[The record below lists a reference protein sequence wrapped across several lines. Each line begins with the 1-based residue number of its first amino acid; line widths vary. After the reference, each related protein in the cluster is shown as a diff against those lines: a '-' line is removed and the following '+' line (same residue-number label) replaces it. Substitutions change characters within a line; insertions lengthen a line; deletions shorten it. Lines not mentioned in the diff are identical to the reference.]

1 MTSFL
6 QQRKDA
12 RLQKRRDAKILGFDR
27 WMRFRDPE
35 RMARALADASK
46 QIKKKRHIA
55 LIESNTKYGNVRAL
69 AVALKDHLE
78 PDEFT
83 FIAYNLAGVEW
94 GLSQGINSAKF
105 SLKPEPANI
114 AIWEKLLTSSV
125 SVHESHDFW
134 RTREGMFKRA
144 LLSGSKKI
152 QLWHGSAGPIGKEIA
167 LGRLTAQPAMWHFT
181 AIATT
186 SVGWHSLVCEPNF
199 DEARRLDRV
208 QAENVIHDIEFRM
221 VPVLKAGTWTKP
233 EKPVVVVAPTFPE
246 SVEGEN
252 ILAGWIERIGNWA
265 FENKVEVRVHL
276 HPSSKKSLKE
286 KVDKMKGLTRI
297 PGGVPSMQLREIS
310 LVVTDYSSIAHD
322 ALLVGTPVMM
332 VVGDIETYKQ
342 DREIFVDP
350 EQWECVYLV
359 DETEKLAASLNSA
372 LGNDALASQRLS
384 YTKGLI
390 SSLVAAPGENTIGSI
405 VHILE
410 DF

>member
-1 MTSFL
+1 MSSFL

-46 QIKKKRHIA
+46 QINKKRHVS
-55 LIESNTKYGNVRAL
+55 LVESNGKYGNVRAL

-78 PDEFT
+78 PNEFT
-83 FIAYNLAGVEW
+83 FIAHNKAGVEW
-94 GLSQGINSAKF
+94 GQSQGINSAKF

-221 VPVLKAGTWTKP
+221 VPVLKAGTWVKP

-246 SVEGEN
+246 SVEGESV
-252 ILAGWIERIGNWA
+252 LAGWIEKLSNWA
-265 FENKVEVRVHL
+265 LESKVEVRVHL
-276 HPSSKKSLKE
+276 HPSSKMSLKE
-286 KVDKMKGLTRI
+286 KVDKMRGVTRI
-297 PGGVPSMQLREIS
+297 PGGVPSMQLREVS
-310 LVVTDYSSIAHD
+310 LIITDFSSIAHD

-342 DREIFVDP
+342 DREIFIDQ
-350 EQWECVYLV
+350 EQWDCVYV
-359 DETEKLAASLNSA
+359 TSDFEMISQQIESA
-372 LGNDALASQRLS
+372 LTEDSLQTQRMEFAKHAQLALRQL
-384 YTKGLI
+384 
-390 SSLVAAPGENTIGSI
+390 PGTNTIAAIKS
-405 VHILE
+405 LM
-410 DF
+410 